1 MKFIIPTIATL
12 SVTTLAAN
20 LGLIQEHPAEPLDTG
35 EECIWISAV
44 YGALVTCQAGWIM
57 TGVCGSG
64 YRADCNNGQ
73 YWYQIKCCE
82 AGSESQK
89 HCSIEHSG
97 YGKSASCGSNK
108 EAYGGCG
115 SGKNAWRLED
125 Q

>member
-1 MKFIIPTIATL
+1 MGLLVKFRQKPTHKMKFIIPTIATL
-12 SVTTLAAN
+12 SATTLAAN

-82 AGSESQK
+82 AGSAGQK
-89 HCSIEHSG
+89 H
-97 YGKSASCGSNK
+97 
-108 EAYGGCG
+108 
-115 SGKNAWRLED
+115 
-125 Q
+125 